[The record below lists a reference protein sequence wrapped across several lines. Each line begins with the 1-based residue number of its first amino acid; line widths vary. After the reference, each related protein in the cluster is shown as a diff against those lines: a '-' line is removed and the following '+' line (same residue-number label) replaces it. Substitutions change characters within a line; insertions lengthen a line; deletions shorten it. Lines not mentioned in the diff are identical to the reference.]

1 MTMNDK
7 MNTKDVYDYNEY
19 ADRCEEE
26 IAKEAMAKA
35 FASIK
40 LKNNNL

>member
-1 MTMNDK
+1 MND
-7 MNTKDVYDYNEY
+7 VYEYNEY

-26 IAKEAMAKA
+26 IAKEAMVKA
-35 FASIK
+35 FAIVK

>member
-7 MNTKDVYDYNEY
+7 MNTKDVHDYNEY
-19 ADRCEEE
+19 ADREEE
-26 IAKEAMAKA
+26 KIQKEMMAKA

-40 LKNNNL
+40 LKNNEL